1 MAKYLQAQDRR
12 GRGANQHICGECTR
26 TARNYHDAILCARY
40 TGWSH
45 AKCLQLSKST
55 FKYYLQHQEIE
66 WTCSFFSLPN
76 FSDSSLMT
84 TTQMSALEKTTTW
97 IQRMISFL
105 KTTLKWILDNFN
117 NGKQCISAN
126 LNINSLRNQF
136 AEIKE
141 MLVSNAFVI
150 LSVQET
156 KIDRSFPN
164 IQFHLDDYN
173 LFL

>member
-76 FSDSSLMT
+76 INDNDSNV
-84 TTQMSALEKTTTW
+84 
-97 IQRMISFL
+97 SFG
-105 KTTLKWILDNFN
+105 KDNNLD
-117 NGKQCISAN
+117 SAN
-126 LNINSLRNQF
+126 DLFPEDDAQMDIRQF
-136 AEIKE
+136 QQRKT
-141 MLVSNAFVI
+141 MYQCKL
-150 LSVQET
+150 
-156 KIDRSFPN
+156 K
-164 IQFHLDDYN
+164 H
-173 LFL
+173 